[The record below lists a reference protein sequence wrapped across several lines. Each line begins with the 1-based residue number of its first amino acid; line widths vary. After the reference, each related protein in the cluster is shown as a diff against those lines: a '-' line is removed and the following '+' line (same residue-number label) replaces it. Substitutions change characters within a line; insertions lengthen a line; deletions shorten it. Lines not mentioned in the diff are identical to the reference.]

1 MKYIVI
7 IADGMADEPVLEL
20 GNKTPLQVAEKPYLN
35 LIARKGRNGMLKTI
49 PSGLLPSTETAI
61 LSIMGYD
68 VSAVYEGRASLEAA
82 GMGVSVEPDEM
93 VMRCNLVYIDNDKIV
108 DYSAGQISTA
118 EATELILYLQEKL
131 GTDIINFYSGI
142 SFRHVLKVK
151 FGNKNISCTPPHEI
165 HNLPFHEY
173 LIKEINAD
181 AKETANTLNRLIIA
195 SQRLLNEHIVNKIRV
210 SRGLCPANGIWLWSP
225 GYKPNLPTFDKV
237 FPIGK
242 SSVITAVDLV
252 RGIGFYAGLSIID
265 VEGATG
271 SYNTNYEGKAQAAI
285 EALRDNDMVFLH
297 IEASDEAGHEGNV
310 GLKIKTIENLD
321 ARIIKPIYE
330 KLEQMDEN
338 VVMVILPD
346 HPTPCNLRKH
356 TCNAVPFAIYHKNII
371 ADSVQYYDEFS
382 ALNGCEG
389 LLYGGN
395 LLKRLLSV

>member
-1 MKYIVI
+1 M
-7 IADGMADEPVLEL
+7 
-20 GNKTPLQVAEKPYLN
+20 
-35 LIARKGRNGMLKTI
+35 
-49 PSGLLPSTETAI
+49 
-61 LSIMGYD
+61 
-68 VSAVYEGRASLEAA
+68 
-82 GMGVSVEPDEM
+82 
-93 VMRCNLVYIDNDKIV
+93 
-108 DYSAGQISTA
+108 
-118 EATELILYLQEKL
+118 
-131 GTDIINFYSGI
+131 
-142 SFRHVLKVK
+142 
-151 FGNKNISCTPPHEI
+151 
-165 HNLPFHEY
+165 
-173 LIKEINAD
+173 
-181 AKETANTLNRLIIA
+181 
-195 SQRLLNEHIVNKIRV
+195 
-210 SRGLCPANGIWLWSP
+210 
-225 GYKPNLPTFDKV
+225 
-237 FPIGK
+237 
-242 SSVITAVDLV
+242 
-252 RGIGFYAGLSIID
+252 RGIGFYAGLNIID

-285 EALRDNDMVFLH
+285 EALRDNDIVFLH